1 MSVELGY
8 QVYSKL
14 LKRHDSLII
23 SIITTLLAPEMT
35 NTPIKICPHHLHF
48 FLISMLLLILFSV
61 YFSNFVSV
69 RLTTSHCVSNLHNL
83 VGEKQGFQ
91 QASNKYGT
99 KMS

>member
-35 NTPIKICPHHLHF
+35 NTPLFIGLSHTLMANK
-48 FLISMLLLILFSV
+48 LIQNMKEF
-61 YFSNFVSV
+61 
-69 RLTTSHCVSNLHNL
+69 
-83 VGEKQGFQ
+83 GE
-91 QASNKYGT
+91 
-99 KMS
+99 